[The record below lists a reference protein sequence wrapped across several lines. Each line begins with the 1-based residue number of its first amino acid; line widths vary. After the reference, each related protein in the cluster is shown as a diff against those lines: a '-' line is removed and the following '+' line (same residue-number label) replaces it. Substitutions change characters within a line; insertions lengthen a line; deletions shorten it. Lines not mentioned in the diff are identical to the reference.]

1 MTSWK
6 SITWDAARAAGLTS
20 YLLLSAA
27 VLLGLVLSL
36 RWQSKRWPRLVT
48 NEAHG
53 YLSLLSLV
61 FISVHVLAVAVDPFT
76 RFGLADVVIPFYSRY
91 RPLWMGLGIASLYLI
106 GAVLISTWLRSR
118 IGFRSW
124 RRLHFLA
131 FAVYAGATLHG
142 LGTGSDTRSPAV
154 LALYVVSVAL
164 VGALVLVRLLAPAGR
179 DARPRPL
186 PAGVVIGALVLL
198 AGWTLTGPL
207 AAGWGARAGGAV
219 TRTTAVPP
227 PVAAP
232 PASAS
237 PAQPTG
243 RVNGPFAADF
253 QGRVSISQ
261 VDAAGRMT
269 VRIDGALHGPSQDHL
284 EILLHGPPAPGG
296 GIEMERSRVRMGLAT
311 ALYVGQV
318 VALEGNRLEVALRG
332 GNQQLRLGIAL
343 TFDQGSRVHGRVS
356 VRV

>member
-6 SITWDAARAAGLTS
+6 TITWDAARAAGLTS
-20 YLLLSAA
+20 YLLLT
-27 VLLGLVLSL
+27 VTVVLGLVLSL

-53 YLSLLSLV
+53 YLALLSLV
-61 FISVHVLAVAVDPFT
+61 FLTVHVLAVAVDPFT
-76 RFGLADVVIPFYSRY
+76 RFGLADVVVPFYARY
-91 RPLWMGLGIASLYLI
+91 RPLWMGLGIASLYLLL
-106 GAVLISTWLRSR
+106 AVLLSSWLRSR
-118 IGFRSW
+118 IGFRTW
-124 RRLHFLA
+124 RRLHFA
-131 FAVYAGATLHG
+131 TFAVYAGATLHG
-142 LGTGSDTRSPAV
+142 LGTGSDTRSPAA
-154 LALYVVSVAL
+154 LALYVASVGV
-164 VGALVLVRLLAPAGR
+164 VGVLVLVRLLAPVAR

-207 AAGWGARAGGAV
+207 ASGWGARAGGAV
-219 TRTTAVPP
+219 THRVTL
-227 PVAAP
+227 AP
-232 PASAS
+232 PAVQTVTS
-237 PAQPTG
+237 PAAAQASG
-243 RVNGPFAADF
+243 RVSGAFAADF
-253 QGRVSISQ
+253 QGRVTISQ
-261 VDAAGRMT
+261 LDASGRIT

-318 VALEGNRLEVALRG
+318 VALQGNRLEASLSG
-332 GNQQLRLGIAL
+332 ASQQLHLGIAL

-356 VRV
+356 VRL